1 MRWIIIAAA
10 IIVVFL
16 GFIKISSYIAERT
29 TKQREDTIS
38 VGNAGKL
45 IKDLRE
51 MKDTHNEDVRK
62 KNEKLYEENN

>member
-1 MRWIIIAAA
+1 MRWIIIAVAV
-10 IIVVFL
+10 IVLFL
-16 GFIKISSYIAERT
+16 GFIKVSSYIAEKNAR
-29 TKQREDTIS
+29 QREDTIS

-62 KNEKLYEENN
+62 KDEKIYDEYD